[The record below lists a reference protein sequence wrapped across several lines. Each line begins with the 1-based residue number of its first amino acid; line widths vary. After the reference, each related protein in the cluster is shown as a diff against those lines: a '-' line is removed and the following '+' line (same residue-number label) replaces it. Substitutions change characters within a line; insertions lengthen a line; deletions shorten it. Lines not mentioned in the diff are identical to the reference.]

1 MGFDVLHFNL
11 HKTFGTPHGGGGPG
25 SGPVGVKDFLSG
37 FLPHPLVEKKE
48 EGYYLDYDRP
58 LSIGKVRS
66 FYGNFGVIVK
76 AYAYMMALGGPGLRE
91 ACELAVLNSN
101 YLRHHLQEDYHIPFN
116 RLCKHEFVA
125 SGQKQLAENGVST
138 LDIAKRLMDYGFHPP
153 TVYFPLIVKEALM
166 IEPVETESR
175 ERLDEF
181 IAAMR
186 EIAREA
192 RENPDILHQ
201 APHSTVIKRVDEVRA
216 ARQPIL
222 RWPGLGAE

>member
-1 MGFDVLHFNL
+1 
-11 HKTFGTPHGGGGPG
+11 
-25 SGPVGVKDFLSG
+25 
-37 FLPHPLVEKKE
+37 
-48 EGYYLDYDRP
+48 
-58 LSIGKVRS
+58 
-66 FYGNFGVIVK
+66 
-76 AYAYMMALGGPGLRE
+76 
-91 ACELAVLNSN
+91 
-101 YLRHHLQEDYHIPFN
+101 
-116 RLCKHEFVA
+116 
-125 SGQKQLAENGVST
+125 
-138 LDIAKRLMDYGFHPP
+138 
-153 TVYFPLIVKEALM
+153 M